1 MELENLTQK
10 IIGCAMTVHQALGPG
25 FLESV
30 YQNALLIELRH
41 AGLQCEANSRI
52 PVHYR
57 EENVGDFIADILVE
71 NLVILELKAVNEIHP
86 SHEAQLVNYLHA
98 TRLEIGL
105 LLNFGS
111 NKLEIKRKHKTYK
124 PKSPPVPPANPVILS
139 KKSSA
144 FSILELLV
152 AVSVLS
158 ILLVVLLNIVQG
170 ATSLWRGSENKVEAY
185 REARAALQLISS
197 DLRNTLASTNTNFFR
212 TNISGYPN
220 PTNLTFLA
228 TLPLSSQN
236 TNSLGDV
243 CTVGYFLKYD
253 NKSALTN
260 ALGRQSYNL
269 YRYFVESNETFTNLT
284 GNSTTAVT
292 ASFDTNHCEILA
304 RNIIGFKPTY
314 YSVTNGTNF
323 TNWNPGTN
331 TPIPHMVEITIT
343 AVNNERT
350 MRFGARSASSEWD
363 AFSSPTNT
371 TNSDYLK
378 NTKTFTTRIP
388 LNIP

>member
-10 IIGCAMTVHQALGPG
+10 IIGCAMPVHQALGPG

-185 REARAALQLISS
+185 REARAALQVISS

-243 CTVGYFLKYD
+243 CTVGYFLNYD
-253 NKSALTN
+253 NKSSVPGTS
-260 ALGRQSYNL
+260 GRQSRNL
-269 YRYFVESNETFTNLT
+269 YRYFVESNETFANLT
-284 GNSTTAVT
+284 ANSTTPLT
-292 ASFDTNHCEILA
+292 TSFDTNHCEILA
-304 RNIIGFKPTY
+304 RNVVSFNATY
-314 YSVTNGTNF
+314 FVTNSPGL
-323 TNWNPGTN
+323 TNWTQSTN
-331 TPIPHMVEITIT
+331 TPMPQVLEITIT

-350 MRFGARSASSEWD
+350 MRFGARNAQSDWND
-363 AFSSPTNT
+363 FPTKP
-371 TNSDYLK
+371 DYLK
-378 NTKTFTTRIP
+378 NTKTFTTRIN
-388 LNIP
+388 LNTK

>member
-30 YQNALLIELRH
+30 YQDALLVELRH
-41 AGLQCEANSRI
+41 AGLQGKPNSRI

-57 EENVGDFIADILVE
+57 EESVGDFIADVLVE
-71 NLVILELKAVNEIHP
+71 NLIILELKAVSEIH
-86 SHEAQLVNYLHA
+86 SAHEAQLVNYLHA
-98 TRLEIGL
+98 TGLEIGL

-111 NKLEIKRKHKTYK
+111 SKLEIKRKHKTYK
-124 PKSPPVPPANPVILS
+124 PKSHPVPPANPVILS

-158 ILLVVLLNIVQG
+158 ILLVVLMNIVQSS
-170 ATSLWRGSENKVEAY
+170 TSLWRGSENKVEAY
-185 REARAALQLISS
+185 REARAALQVISS
-197 DLRNTLASTNTNFFR
+197 DLRSTLASTNTNFFR

-253 NKSALTN
+253 NKSSVAG
-260 ALGRQSYNL
+260 ASGRQSYNL
-269 YRYFVESNETFTNLT
+269 YRYFLDSNDTFTKLINNAATVLE
-284 GNSTTAVT
+284 
-292 ASFDTNHCEILA
+292 FDSKFPPEILA
-304 RNIIGFKPTY
+304 RNIVGFNAT
-314 YSVTNGTNF
+314 YSVTNASGGFEAWTQNA
-323 TNWNPGTN
+323 TTAMPN
-331 TPIPHMVEITIT
+331 IVEIKIT

-350 MRFGARSASSEWD
+350 MRFSKSAASGEWD
-363 AFSSPTNT
+363 TFKNS
-371 TNSDYLK
+371 TNSPDYQK
-378 NTKTFTTRIP
+378 NTKTFTTRIN
-388 LNIP
+388 LNTK